1 MIEPFIITFW
11 IEINNILHEK
21 RLTEVYGGG
30 GGGGGKLFELYEDKP
45 EKLIAVKC
53 DTCLEYKH
61 KQQWRKN
68 GTTIEHQQ
76 GVE

>member
-21 RLTEVYGGG
+21 RLTNVHTECEPIVE
-30 GGGGGKLFELYEDKP
+30 KLFELYEDKP

-53 DTCLEYKH
+53 DTFLSYKQ
-61 KQQWRKN
+61 KQQWRYN

-76 GVE
+76 DVE